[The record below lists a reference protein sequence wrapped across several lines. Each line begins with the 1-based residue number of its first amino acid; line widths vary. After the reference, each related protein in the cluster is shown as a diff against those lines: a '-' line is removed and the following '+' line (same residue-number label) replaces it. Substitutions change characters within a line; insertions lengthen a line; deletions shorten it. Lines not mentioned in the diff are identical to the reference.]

1 MSDLRYS
8 RLQVFVSG
16 QSNVSYRQKNQVLG
30 ADFSEGRNHFET
42 FQGGLIMKLRD
53 FRCFRLRV
61 FIFGQS
67 NILYIVHAEKSAPR
81 SRFFEGG
88 IILERFRCSK
98 NVQTFCVHL
107 DVNRNCKRLNATRT

>member
-1 MSDLRYS
+1 MEQWLILKVSGLRYS

-16 QSNVSYRQKNQVLG
+16 QSNVWYRQKNLVLG

-67 NILYIVHAEKSAPR
+67 NILYMPKNQLLGAD
-81 SRFFEGG
+81 F
-88 IILERFRCSK
+88 SK
-98 NVQTFCVHL
+98 EELFWNGS
-107 DVNRNCKRLNATRT
+107 DVVKMYKLFVCIWT

>member
-1 MSDLRYS
+1 MEQWLILKLSDLRYS

-16 QSNVSYRQKNQVLG
+16 QSNVSYMQKNQVLG

-42 FQGGLIMKLRD
+42 FQGRLIMKLRD

-67 NILYIVHAEKSAPR
+67 NILYMPKNQLLGAD
-81 SRFFEGG
+81 F
-88 IILERFRCSK
+88 SK
-98 NVQTFCVHL
+98 EELFWNGS
-107 DVNRNCKRLNATRT
+107 DVVKMYKLFVCIWT

>member
-1 MSDLRYS
+1 MEQWLILKLSDLRYS

-67 NILYIVHAEKSAPR
+67 NILYMPKNQLLGAD
-81 SRFFEGG
+81 F
-88 IILERFRCSK
+88 SK
-98 NVQTFCVHL
+98 EELFWNGS
-107 DVNRNCKRLNATRT
+107 DVVKMYKLFVCMWTLG

>member
-1 MSDLRYS
+1 MEQWLILKLSDLRYS

-16 QSNVSYRQKNQVLG
+16 QSNVWYRQKNQVLG

-67 NILYIVHAEKSAPR
+67 NILYMPKNQLLGAD
-81 SRFFEGG
+81 F
-88 IILERFRCSK
+88 SK
-98 NVQTFCVHL
+98 EELFWNGS
-107 DVNRNCKRLNATRT
+107 DVVKMYKLFVCIWT